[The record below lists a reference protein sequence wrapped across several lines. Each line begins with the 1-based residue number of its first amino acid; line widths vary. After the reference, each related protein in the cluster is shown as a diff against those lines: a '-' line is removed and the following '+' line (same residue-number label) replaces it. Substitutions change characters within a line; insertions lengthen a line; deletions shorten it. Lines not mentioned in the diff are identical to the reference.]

1 MTTIILDTGAL
12 RDLQIGGPDAY
23 EALSNSGSGFL
34 ITDYV
39 YQELRGIDKDAFDN
53 WALGRSDVALIDIR
67 SQIDLRQERSQAE
80 SLGVVFQSNGRIKNL
95 GDASIRYLEQH
106 TGLIASGDARVLTD
120 ERALITWA
128 NEAVR
133 PGGAYTTTLEL
144 LGDALSRGELSQ
156 SEYLEI
162 GAALS
167 HRIEN
172 NYPLEYR
179 SLLLTADRIAQLDS
193 AVANGFTIDGS
204 KLVAIAAG
212 AEVLRHAG
220 VVGDVFGLAVTSA
233 QASELVEQGQL
244 AEAEQVWVS
253 YLGDISG
260 GAVGAV
266 AGAMAAGTALALLP
280 EPVTTALG
288 TVILVVGAV
297 VGGVAGSMAGE
308 AFGQYLAERIQQR
321 LNDGEAVVVD
331 DIIAI
336 HEDFARENG
345 LSTGGYVGG
354 IGGDSP
360 DGGGDVV
367 FHPECFLA
375 GTPISLWDGTTKP
388 IEAVRPEDWVVSYD
402 REGNLVPGR
411 VTRIFRNRAPHII
424 DLFGL
429 MLTPG
434 HVTLCGDGPLAGRHV
449 PVIDILRTDGAVVRQ
464 DGSKVRAATG
474 VPLGHAND
482 RLIWAVAGMRAG
494 TGATRV
500 TDKARI
506 RLGTRVITPD
516 GEDVCIADQIA
527 RAGGR
532 ITDDG
537 MIQTRIGGPKM
548 PFHWPY
554 AERLPRPEDYVLSRS
569 GLTLAAIYQASDWEG
584 AGSLLTVPEPASP
597 GSAVQRRP
605 RPADHGK

>member
-1 MTTIILDTGAL
+1 MVFVSSGFQASSGIEITYTFGQNNEQINLLFRVFGEPDPLNGRRHFGENELNTAL
-12 RDLQIGGPDAY
+12 RHVEQNFKEANISWYFTDGDGSIYEIAQRFIPAGGGSSNGVNAVIVTSIVGPDGVLLN
-23 EALSNSGSGFL
+23 EHELEEFGFL
-34 ITDYV
+34 RWDPV
-39 YQELRGIDKDAFDN
+39 
-53 WALGRSDVALIDIR
+53 
-67 SQIDLRQERSQAE
+67 
-80 SLGVVFQSNGRIKNL
+80 
-95 GDASIRYLEQH
+95 
-106 TGLIASGDARVLTD
+106 LIA
-120 ERALITWA
+120 
-128 NEAVR
+128 
-133 PGGAYTTTLEL
+133 
-144 LGDALSRGELSQ
+144 
-156 SEYLEI
+156 
-162 GAALS
+162 
-167 HRIEN
+167 
-172 NYPLEYR
+172 
-179 SLLLTADRIAQLDS
+179 
-193 AVANGFTIDGS
+193 
-204 KLVAIAAG
+204 
-212 AEVLRHAG
+212 
-220 VVGDVFGLAVTSA
+220 
-233 QASELVEQGQL
+233 
-244 AEAEQVWVS
+244 
-253 YLGDISG
+253 
-260 GAVGAV
+260 
-266 AGAMAAGTALALLP
+266 
-280 EPVTTALG
+280 
-288 TVILVVGAV
+288 
-297 VGGVAGSMAGE
+297 
-308 AFGQYLAERIQQR
+308 
-321 LNDGEAVVVD
+321 
-331 DIIAI
+331 
-336 HEDFARENG
+336 
-345 LSTGGYVGG
+345 
-354 IGGDSP
+354 
-360 DGGGDVV
+360 DGGLQSRD
-367 FHPECFLA
+367 ECFLA

-474 VPLGHAND
+474 VPLGQAND